1 MNLQEMDAVSFAVK
15 CSDAC
20 LTTQQNTFLTQFY
33 PFLAKFVKE
42 NIRFVFNLNE
52 GGSLLVVSVMRRRV
66 KLPCPMGSSGP
77 ERNSR
82 IQKLLTI

>member
-42 NIRFVFNLNE
+42 NIRFVFNLNA
-52 GGSLLVVSVMRRRV
+52 G
-66 KLPCPMGSSGP
+66 KLHPSSHDTHVADGFQRAR
-77 ERNSR
+77 EEF
-82 IQKLLTI
+82 